1 MTSIVSA
8 YATPKKTFPKA
19 RKGDVVAIK
28 HESTYTDAKTFKRT
42 KQSYYKLAY
51 ATKVDRTGRVKQ
63 FRTVTSPHDEPV
75 GATHW
80 VCVIS
85 DPDRQAAARDLAASI
100 KDNYFGDADAVK
112 AAILDRIEALR

>member
-8 YATPKKTFPKA
+8 YAPPKKTFPKA
-19 RKGDVVAIK
+19 RKGDVVAIR

-100 KDNYFGDADAVK
+100 KDNYFGDAEAVK

>member
-19 RKGDVVAIK
+19 RKGDVVAIR

-75 GATHW
+75 CATHW

-85 DPDRQAAARDLAASI
+85 DPDRQAAARDLAGSI
-100 KDNYFGDADAVK
+100 KENYFGDADAVK
-112 AAILDRIEALR
+112 AAILDRVEALR

>member
-1 MTSIVSA
+1 M
-8 YATPKKTFPKA
+8 
-19 RKGDVVAIK
+19 
-28 HESTYTDAKTFKRT
+28 
-42 KQSYYKLAY
+42 
-51 ATKVDRTGRVKQ
+51 
-63 FRTVTSPHDEPV
+63 TSPHDEPV

>member
-1 MTSIVSA
+1 MSLLSA

-19 RKGDVVAIK
+19 RKGDVVAIR
-28 HESTYTDAKTFKRT
+28 HDITLTNAKTFKRT

-51 ATKVDRTGRVKQ
+51 ATKVDRTGRVTEFQNVCSNWKEK
-63 FRTVTSPHDEPV
+63 V
-75 GATHW
+75 AANNW

-112 AAILDRIEALR
+112 TAILDRIEALR